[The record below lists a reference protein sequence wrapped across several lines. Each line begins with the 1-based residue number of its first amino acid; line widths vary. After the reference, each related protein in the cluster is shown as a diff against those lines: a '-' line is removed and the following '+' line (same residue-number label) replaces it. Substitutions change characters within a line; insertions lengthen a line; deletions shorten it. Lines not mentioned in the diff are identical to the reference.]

1 MIIGKEKKNVCSHFL
16 HFTDFAT
23 LVPKRKK
30 ERIDRSAS
38 NVPVFLRIKGET

>member
-1 MIIGKEKKNVCSHFL
+1 MIIGKKKKNVCSHFL

-30 ERIDRSAS
+30 ERKKEETE
-38 NVPVFLRIKGET
+38 VHQMFLSF